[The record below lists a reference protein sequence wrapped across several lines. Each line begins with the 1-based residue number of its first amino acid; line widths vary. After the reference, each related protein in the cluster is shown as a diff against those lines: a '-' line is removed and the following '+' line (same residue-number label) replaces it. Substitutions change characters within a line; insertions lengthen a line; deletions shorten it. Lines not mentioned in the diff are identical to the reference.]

1 MMGWD
6 KRSIRTVETLLASNS
21 LGSSQIDLLNSLEQ
35 QYRQKGFF
43 TGAQRQLVKNLKDQ
57 NDDNVKDADLAARL
71 QEMVDNGQIE
81 PLSVSFVS
89 SVLQAQLTY
98 GRFTIPQRE
107 HVEKILRGNT
117 DPEDEEIN
125 QAQVRKN
132 KLTRG
137 GDAW

>member
-6 KRSIRTVETLLASNS
+6 KKAIRTVETLLAVNS
-21 LGSSQIDLLNSLEQ
+21 LGDNQLDLLNSLER
-35 QYRQKGFF
+35 QYREKGFF
-43 TGAQRQLVKNLKDQ
+43 TGAQRQLIKNLKDQ
-57 NDDNVKDADLAARL
+57 NDDNVQDTELANRL

-89 SVLQAQLTY
+89 SVLQAQKTY
-98 GRFTIPQRE
+98 GRFTVAQRE

-117 DPEDEEIN
+117 DPEDDEIN